1 MAYTSSQPRRF
12 LSGWSAKAG
21 KPAKPAEAGMKRVQ
35 FSSSFVPYLF
45 LAPQLAVIFI
55 FFYWPSVQAIQSS
68 FYLED
73 PFGFGASFVGLANY
87 SDAIFNP
94 EYLNIAKFTVVF
106 TVLVTFFSLAL
117 GLLLAVKADAV
128 IRGSS
133 TYKTLLISVYAIAP
147 PVAGLI
153 GMMFF
158 DQHIGPFVKMA
169 AFFGWD
175 MKVGLNYFDTAFA
188 MVVVA
193 VWKQIPYNFIFF
205 LSGLQGVPVS
215 VREAAAIDCRSGF
228 RRFWT
233 VIMPLLAPTAFFLLI
248 IMHAYLVGD
257 IDDRLTDKW
266 TSPFRALKGR
276 VQLQGIVRIEAQL
289 RLQGSITIT
298 RLSIINITYALFD
311 TFGVIDVMVKDKA
324 ANNPITLVYKVFLD
338 GFRGNDIGGSSA
350 QSVILML
357 VVFVLTII
365 QFRFIEKR
373 IHYN

>member
-55 FFYWPSVQAIQSS
+55 FFYWPSAQAIQSS

-73 PFGFGASFVGLANY
+73 PFGFGASFVGFANY

-188 MVVVA
+188 MIVVA

-205 LSGLQGVPVS
+205 LSGLQGVSVA

-248 IMHAYLVGD
+248 I
-257 IDDRLTDKW
+257 
-266 TSPFRALKGR
+266 
-276 VQLQGIVRIEAQL
+276 
-289 RLQGSITIT
+289 
-298 RLSIINITYALFD
+298 NITYSLFD

>member
-1 MAYTSSQPRRF
+1 
-12 LSGWSAKAG
+12 
-21 KPAKPAEAGMKRVQ
+21 MKRVQ
-35 FSSSFVPYLF
+35 FSSSYVPYLF

-55 FFYWPSVQAIQSS
+55 FFYWPSVQAIHSS
-68 FYLED
+68 FYIED
-73 PFGFGASFVGLANY
+73 PFGFGASFVGFANY
-87 SDAIFNP
+87 SDAIFSP
-94 EYLNIAKFTVVF
+94 EYLSIAKFTVVF

-169 AFFGWD
+169 AFLGWD

-188 MVVVA
+188 MIVVA

-233 VIMPLLAPTAFFLLI
+233 VIMPLLAPTAFFLL
-248 IMHAYLVGD
+248 
-257 IDDRLTDKW
+257 
-266 TSPFRALKGR
+266 
-276 VQLQGIVRIEAQL
+276 
-289 RLQGSITIT
+289 
-298 RLSIINITYALFD
+298 IINITYALFD

>member
-1 MAYTSSQPRRF
+1 
-12 LSGWSAKAG
+12 
-21 KPAKPAEAGMKRVQ
+21 MKRVQ
-35 FSSSFVPYLF
+35 FSSSYVPYLF

-55 FFYWPSVQAIQSS
+55 FFYWPSVQAVQSS
-68 FYLED
+68 FFIED
-73 PFGFGASFVGLANY
+73 PFGFGATFVGFANY

-128 IRGSS
+128 VRGSS
-133 TYKTLLISVYAIAP
+133 AYKTLLISVYAIAP

-169 AFFGWD
+169 AFLGWD

-188 MVVVA
+188 MIAVA

-205 LSGLQGVPVS
+205 LSGLQGVSVA
-215 VREAAAIDCRSGF
+215 VREAAAIDCRSGV

-248 IMHAYLVGD
+248 I
-257 IDDRLTDKW
+257 
-266 TSPFRALKGR
+266 
-276 VQLQGIVRIEAQL
+276 
-289 RLQGSITIT
+289 
-298 RLSIINITYALFD
+298 NITYSLFD
-311 TFGVIDVMVKDKA
+311 TFGIIDVMVKDKA

>member
-1 MAYTSSQPRRF
+1 
-12 LSGWSAKAG
+12 
-21 KPAKPAEAGMKRVQ
+21 MKRVQ
-35 FSSSFVPYLF
+35 FSSSYVPYLF

-55 FFYWPSVQAIQSS
+55 FFYWPSVQAIHSS
-68 FYLED
+68 FYIED

-87 SDAIFNP
+87 SDAIFSP
-94 EYLNIAKFTVVF
+94 EYLSIAKFTVVF

-169 AFFGWD
+169 AFLGWD

-188 MVVVA
+188 MIVVA

-205 LSGLQGVPVS
+205 LSGLQGVPVA

-233 VIMPLLAPTAFFLLI
+233 VIMPLLAPTAFFLL
-248 IMHAYLVGD
+248 
-257 IDDRLTDKW
+257 
-266 TSPFRALKGR
+266 
-276 VQLQGIVRIEAQL
+276 
-289 RLQGSITIT
+289 
-298 RLSIINITYALFD
+298 IINITYALFD

>member
-1 MAYTSSQPRRF
+1 MAHTSSQPSPLLAGRSNKVGKR
-12 LSGWSAKAG
+12 AKA
-21 KPAKPAEAGMKRVQ
+21 AEAGMKRVQ

-55 FFYWPSVQAIQSS
+55 FFYWPSVQAIHSS
-68 FYLED
+68 FYIED

-87 SDAIFNP
+87 SDAIFSP
-94 EYLNIAKFTVVF
+94 EYLSIAKFTVVF

-133 TYKTLLISVYAIAP
+133 TYKTVLISVYAIAP

-169 AFFGWD
+169 AFLGWD

-188 MVVVA
+188 MIVVA

-248 IMHAYLVGD
+248 I
-257 IDDRLTDKW
+257 
-266 TSPFRALKGR
+266 
-276 VQLQGIVRIEAQL
+276 
-289 RLQGSITIT
+289 
-298 RLSIINITYALFD
+298 NITYSLFD